1 MSNKKID
8 GRKIADLE
16 EKKLKLKIEE
26 MYRPPSLHTIFAG
39 DDEGSKVYLG
49 VKNRGCKRVGIET
62 ETHRYD
68 EEVSKEEIL
77 KKIDELNEDEEVDGI
92 LVQMPLPRE
101 LSAQEIIPK
110 IKPIKDVEGLHPS
123 NLGRM
128 MIDDE
133 KIIPC
138 TPKGILTMFDY
149 EGIELKGKE
158 ICVVSHSNIVGKPMA
173 ILLLN
178 RNATVGVVH
187 EYTEDLKKHT
197 KDSDILIVAAGVSH
211 LITDDMVKEDSVVID
226 VGMNRLENG
235 ELVGDV
241 EYDKVKKKASKITPV
256 PGGVGPTT
264 VLSLLQNTYESA
276 KMKRD

>member
-26 MYRPPSLHTIFAG
+26 MYIPPSLHTIFAG